1 MKDTVLAQVGRNAS
15 VSWQTNSALSC
26 GSQAIQNFNL
36 AKQSTGTDSGAVP
49 TDSAGAKSPIVI
61 G

>member
-26 GSQAIQNFNL
+26 GGQAIQNFNL
-36 AKQSTGTDSGAVP
+36 AKQPSGIDSGATP
-49 TDSAGAKSPIVI
+49 QIR
-61 G
+61 